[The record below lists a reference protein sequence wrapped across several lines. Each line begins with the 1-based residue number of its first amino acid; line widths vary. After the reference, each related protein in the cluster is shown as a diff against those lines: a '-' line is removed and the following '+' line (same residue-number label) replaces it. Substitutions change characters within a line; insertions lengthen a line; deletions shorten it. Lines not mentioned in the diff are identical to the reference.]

1 MKILKMIMK
10 AIGLRKVVT
19 ELLDQYVEP
28 AIDKAVK
35 RSKTQLDN
43 KAKDAL
49 YPILKEELLALV
61 DKL

>member
-1 MKILKMIMK
+1 MK